1 MQRYQREHFW
11 DAIVWPLLWPLLL
24 VQAALVVLCLMVGA
38 MVWWMTPSHASWST
52 TLWLMSALLVGSSLN
67 AGAFLMLIRTRA
79 RRKDTRLSQELNEL
93 ERHSQALYQG
103 LYQTLCQE
111 RSPTAARSSL
121 PEKTLQLP
129 NAADESLLPCQRL
142 ASVNETL
149 ASLEHCMQG
158 SQVVRATSKNTQHEH
173 EQTLLDDL
181 QHQQRQLKHL
191 MAGRDRAREESRL
204 KTGYLTLLQRET
216 DGLLEHL
223 NAMADKE
230 DTDSGRQNV
239 TQVHER
245 LLDIRSLLANL
256 IQHSADS
263 TENSS
268 ENSTGNSIGNSTEQ
282 RAEENTSQ
290 GGTEA
295 QRNLRI
301 LVVDDGPV
309 NLMLARQMLE
319 TQGLQVEGVS
329 SGEQALERQQGALF
343 DLVFMDIF
351 MPTLDGLE
359 TTRRWREYERTH
371 GRSQSVL
378 VALTANADNARLD
391 ACLAAGMDDLLAKPY
406 QPETLLDMIARWFPG
421 SAKALPP
428 AR

>member
-11 DAIVWPLLWPLLL
+11 NAIVWPLLWPLLL

-67 AGAFLMLIRTRA
+67 AGAFLMLVKARA
-79 RRKDTRLSQELNEL
+79 RRKDNRLSHELSEL
-93 ERHSQALYQG
+93 ERHSQVLFQALYHEQFQEQFQE
-103 LYQTLCQE
+103 LYQERYQEQFQALCQE
-111 RSPTAARSSL
+111 PFQK
-121 PEKTLQLP
+121 PFP
-129 NAADESLLPCQRL
+129 NAHDDTLLPSQRL
-142 ASVNETL
+142 ASINEVL
-149 ASLEHCMQG
+149 AHMEHCLQDAQG
-158 SQVVRATSKNTQHEH
+158 RSAASKNTKHEH

-181 QHQQRQLKHL
+181 HHQHQHQQQQLKHL
-191 MAGRDRAREESRL
+191 RAGRERAREESRL

-216 DGLLEHL
+216 DGLLDHL
-223 NAMADKE
+223 DVMVGKE
-230 DTDSGRQNV
+230 ATDNSRQNV
-239 TQVHER
+239 TEVHER

-256 IQHSADS
+256 VQQSAES
-263 TENSS
+263 TEK
-268 ENSTGNSIGNSTEQ
+268 
-282 RAEENTSQ
+282 RAEENISQ
-290 GGTEA
+290 GGTDA

-359 TTRRWREYERTH
+359 TTRRWREYERH
-371 GRSQSVL
+371 QGGSQSVL
-378 VALTANADNARLD
+378 VALTANADDARLD
-391 ACLAAGMDDLLAKPY
+391 ACLEAGMDDLLAKPY
-406 QPETLLDMIARWFPG
+406 QPETLLNIITRWFPG
-421 SAKALPP
+421 TAKALPP
-428 AR
+428 A

>member
-67 AGAFLMLIRTRA
+67 AGAFLMLVKARA
-79 RRKDTRLSQELNEL
+79 RRKDNRLSQELNEL
-93 ERHSQALYQG
+93 ERHSQVLFQA
-103 LYQTLCQE
+103 LCQE
-111 RSPTAARSSL
+111 PFQKL
-121 PEKTLQLP
+121 FP
-129 NAADESLLPCQRL
+129 NAHDDSLLPCQRL
-142 ASVNETL
+142 ASINEML
-149 ASLEHCMQG
+149 VRIEHCLQG
-158 SQVVRATSKNTQHEH
+158 AQGGSAVSKNTKHEH
-173 EQTLLDDL
+173 EQTLLDDF
-181 QHQQRQLKHL
+181 QHQQQQLKHL
-191 MAGRDRAREESRL
+191 MAGRERAREESRL

-216 DGLLEHL
+216 DGLLDHL
-223 NAMADKE
+223 NVMAGKE
-230 DTDSGRQNV
+230 ATDNGRQNV
-239 TQVHER
+239 TEVHER

-256 IQHSADS
+256 VQQSAES
-263 TENSS
+263 TEKPTEKSR
-268 ENSTGNSIGNSTEQ
+268 EKSTEKLT
-282 RAEENTSQ
+282 EENISQ
-290 GGTEA
+290 GGTDA

-359 TTRRWREYERTH
+359 TTRRWREYERH
-371 GRSQSVL
+371 QGGSQSVL
-378 VALTANADNARLD
+378 VALTANADDARLD

-406 QPETLLDMIARWFPG
+406 QPETLLNIITRWFPG
-421 SAKALPP
+421 TAKAFPP
-428 AR
+428 A

>member
-67 AGAFLMLIRTRA
+67 AGAFLMLVKARA
-79 RRKDTRLSQELNEL
+79 RRKDNRMSQELNEL
-93 ERHSQALYQG
+93 ERHSQVLFQELCLEQFPEQYQA
-103 LYQTLCQE
+103 LCQE
-111 RSPTAARSSL
+111 PF
-121 PEKTLQLP
+121 P
-129 NAADESLLPCQRL
+129 NAHDDSLLPCQRL
-142 ASVNETL
+142 ASINEVL
-149 ASLEHCMQG
+149 ASIEHCLQG
-158 SQVVRATSKNTQHEH
+158 AQGGSAVSKNTKHEH
-173 EQTLLDDL
+173 EQTLLDDF
-181 QHQQRQLKHL
+181 QHQQQQLKHL
-191 MAGRDRAREESRL
+191 MAGRERAREESRL

-216 DGLLEHL
+216 DGLLDHL
-223 NAMADKE
+223 NVMAGKE
-230 DTDSGRQNV
+230 ATDNGRQNV
-239 TQVHER
+239 TEVQER

-256 IQHSADS
+256 VQQSAES
-263 TENSS
+263 TEKFTEKSS
-268 ENSTGNSIGNSTEQ
+268 EKSTEKSTEKLT
-282 RAEENTSQ
+282 EENISQ
-290 GGTEA
+290 GGTDA

-359 TTRRWREYERTH
+359 TTRRWREYERH
-371 GRSQSVL
+371 QGGSQSVL
-378 VALTANADNARLD
+378 VALTANADDARLD

-406 QPETLLDMIARWFPG
+406 QPETLLNIITRWFPG
-421 SAKALPP
+421 TAKALPP
-428 AR
+428 A